1 MGDWQ
6 REGCSIS
13 RADLF
18 RGSARRAGVREEA
31 DGDRT
36 QGLRLYI
43 GPCGLGLGHI
53 TRCDAI
59 AREFSNENVDVLF
72 SSYLDALDYLKRS
85 GFTYFSAIPLSFRT
99 REDGTID
106 PKMTMSQNGITVGL
120 WGFIR
125 QLIGEVRQISAFEPD
140 VVISDTRISTLVAAF
155 ILRKPRI
162 LILNQYSVQM
172 PKDDRKH
179 RLADRPM
186 LFAAKII
193 WRYISAML
201 ELAWGV
207 SDLIIVPDLKA
218 PNTISRYNLAIPPG
232 IRRKVR
238 LVGPLTPSRLNIP
251 DGIRHSGTAR
261 PLVFACVSGPATD
274 RKYLVNKLTDIL
286 AEFPGDYELVLSC
299 GDPNGSFGEKRIGNL
314 MVHEWMTEQSYWKT
328 FERADVIV
336 SRAGHE
342 TIMKAI
348 SEGKPLVLIPP
359 PNHTEQANNA
369 KRAEELGV
377 AIVLD
382 QSRLD
387 VQELAGAISTCLKNN
402 RENAQRLSGTL
413 GSESGIRAV
422 VEAVSKLVAAKQG
435 CS

>member
-1 MGDWQ
+1 
-6 REGCSIS
+6 
-13 RADLF
+13 
-18 RGSARRAGVREEA
+18 
-31 DGDRT
+31 
-36 QGLRLYI
+36 LYI

-59 AREFSNENVDVLF
+59 AREFSNEGVDVLF

-106 PKMTMSQNGITVGL
+106 PKMTMSQNGVTVGL

-218 PNTISRYNLAIPPG
+218 PYTISRYNLAIPPG

-238 LVGPLTPSRLNIP
+238 LVGPLTPPRLNIP
-251 DGIRHSGTAR
+251 NGIRHAGTAR

-286 AEFPGDYELVLSC
+286 KEFPEDYELVLSC

-328 FERADVIV
+328 FARAEVIV

-348 SEGKPLVLIPP
+348 AEGKPLVLIPP

-377 AIVLD
+377 AVVLD

-387 VQELAGAISTCLKNN
+387 TQELARAISTCLKNN
-402 RENAQRLSGTL
+402 RENARRLSGTL

-422 VEAVSKLVAAKQG
+422 VEAVSQLVAAK
-435 CS
+435 

>member
-1 MGDWQ
+1 M
-6 REGCSIS
+6 I
-13 RADLF
+13 
-18 RGSARRAGVREEA
+18 
-31 DGDRT
+31 
-36 QGLRLYI
+36 GLRLYI

-59 AREFSNENVDVLF
+59 AREFSNEGVDVLF

-106 PKMTMSQNGITVGL
+106 PKMTMSQNGVTVGL

-125 QLIGEVRQISAFEPD
+125 QLIGEVKQISAFEPD

-172 PKDDRKH
+172 PKDDKKH
-179 RLADRPM
+179 RLNDRPM

-201 ELAWGV
+201 ELAWGL

-218 PNTISRYNLAIPPG
+218 PYTISRYNLAIPPG

-238 LVGPLTPSRLNIP
+238 LVGPLTRSRLNLG
-251 DGIRHSGTAR
+251 DGVRQTVRGR

-274 RKYLVNKLTDIL
+274 RRYLVSKLTDIL
-286 AEFPGDYELVLSC
+286 KEFPGDYELILSC
-299 GDPNGSFGEKRIGNL
+299 GDPNGSVGGKRIENL
-314 MVHEWMTEQSYWKT
+314 VVHEWMTEQSYWRT

-342 TIMKAI
+342 TIMKAV

-377 AIVLD
+377 AVVLD

-387 VQELAGAISTCLKNN
+387 AAMLAEAISRTLRDN
-402 RENAQRLSGTL
+402 RESALRLSETL
-413 GSESGIRAV
+413 GSESGVRAV
-422 VEAVSKLVAAKQG
+422 VEAVSQLVATT
-435 CS
+435 

>member
-1 MGDWQ
+1 
-6 REGCSIS
+6 
-13 RADLF
+13 
-18 RGSARRAGVREEA
+18 
-31 DGDRT
+31 
-36 QGLRLYI
+36 LYV

-59 AREFSNENVDVLF
+59 AREFSNEGVDVLF

-106 PKMTMSQNGITVGL
+106 PKMTMSQNGVTVGL

-218 PNTISRYNLAIPPG
+218 PYTISRYNLAIPPG
-232 IRRKVR
+232 IRSKVR
-238 LVGPLTPSRLNIP
+238 LVGPLTPARLKIP
-251 DGIRHSGTAR
+251 NGIRHSHMAW

-286 AEFPGDYELVLSC
+286 TEFPGDYELVLSC
-299 GDPNGSFGEKRIGNL
+299 GDPNGSFGEKKIGNL
-314 MVHEWMTEQSYWKT
+314 TVHEWMTEQSYWKT

-377 AIVLD
+377 AVVLD

-387 VQELAGAISTCLKNN
+387 TQGLAKAISTSLRNN
-402 RENAQRLSGTL
+402 RENAQRLSESL

-422 VEAVSKLVAAKQG
+422 VEAVSQLVAAK
-435 CS
+435 

>member
-1 MGDWQ
+1 M
-6 REGCSIS
+6 
-13 RADLF
+13 
-18 RGSARRAGVREEA
+18 
-31 DGDRT
+31 
-36 QGLRLYI
+36 RLYI

-59 AREFSNENVDVLF
+59 AREFSNEGVDVLF

-106 PKMTMSQNGITVGL
+106 PKMTMSQNGVTVGL

-125 QLIGEVRQISAFEPD
+125 QLIGEVRQISAFAPD

-172 PKDDRKH
+172 PKDDKKH
-179 RLADRPM
+179 RLNDRPM

-201 ELAWGV
+201 ELAWGL

-218 PNTISRYNLAIPPG
+218 PYTISRYNLAIPPG

-238 LVGPLTPSRLNIP
+238 LVGPLTRSRLNLL
-251 DGIRHSGTAR
+251 DGVRQTGRGR

-286 AEFPGDYELVLSC
+286 KEFPGDYELILSC
-299 GDPNGSFGEKRIGNL
+299 GDPNGSFGEKKAGNITI
-314 MVHEWMTEQSYWKT
+314 HEWMTEQSYWKT

-377 AIVLD
+377 AVVLD

-387 VQELAGAISTCLKNN
+387 AAELAGAISRTLTDNK
-402 RENAQRLSGTL
+402 ENARRLSETL
-413 GSESGIRAV
+413 GPESGIRAV
-422 VEAVSKLVAAKQG
+422 VEAVSQLVAPIR
-435 CS
+435 

>member
-1 MGDWQ
+1 
-6 REGCSIS
+6 
-13 RADLF
+13 
-18 RGSARRAGVREEA
+18 
-31 DGDRT
+31 
-36 QGLRLYI
+36 LYI

-59 AREFSNENVDVLF
+59 AREFSKEGVDVLF

-106 PKMTMSQNGITVGL
+106 PKMTMSQNGVTVGL

-125 QLIGEVRQISAFEPD
+125 QLIGEVRQISAFQPD

-172 PKDDRKH
+172 PKDNRKH
-179 RLADRPM
+179 RVADRPV
-186 LFAAKII
+186 LFAGKII
-193 WRYISAML
+193 WKYISAML

-218 PNTISRYNLAIPPG
+218 PYTISRYNLAIPPG
-232 IRRKVR
+232 IVRKVR
-238 LVGPLTPSRLNIP
+238 LVGPLTPPKLKTPKSAGN
-251 DGIRHSGTAR
+251 DGGSM

-274 RKYLVNKLTDIL
+274 RKYLVNKLTEIL
-286 AEFPGDYELVLSC
+286 KGFPGDYELILSC
-299 GDPNGSFGEKRIGNL
+299 GDPNGSFGGKKTGNL
-314 MVHEWMTEQSYWKT
+314 TVHEWMTEQAYWRT

-342 TIMKAI
+342 TIMKAV

-369 KRAEELGV
+369 KRAKELGV
-377 AIVLD
+377 AVVLD

-387 VQELAGAISTCLKNN
+387 ATELAGAISRTLRDN
-402 RENAQRLSGTL
+402 RENALRLSETL
-413 GSESGIRAV
+413 DSESGIRAV
-422 VEAVSKLVAAKQG
+422 VGAVSQLISPVR
-435 CS
+435 

>member
-1 MGDWQ
+1 
-6 REGCSIS
+6 
-13 RADLF
+13 
-18 RGSARRAGVREEA
+18 
-31 DGDRT
+31 
-36 QGLRLYI
+36 LYI

-59 AREFSNENVDVLF
+59 AREFSKEGVDVLF

-106 PKMTMSQNGITVGL
+106 PKMTMSQNGVTVGL

-125 QLIGEVRQISAFEPD
+125 QLIGEVRQISAFQPD

-172 PKDDRKH
+172 PKDNRKH
-179 RLADRPM
+179 RVADRPV
-186 LFAAKII
+186 LFAGKII
-193 WRYISAML
+193 WKYISAML

-218 PNTISRYNLAIPPG
+218 PYTISRYNLAIPPG
-232 IRRKVR
+232 IVRKVR
-238 LVGPLTPSRLNIP
+238 LVGPLTPPKLKTPKSAGN
-251 DGIRHSGTAR
+251 DGGSM

-274 RKYLVNKLTDIL
+274 RKYLVNKLTEIL
-286 AEFPGDYELVLSC
+286 KGFLGDYELILSC
-299 GDPNGSFGEKRIGNL
+299 GDPNGSFGGKKIGNL
-314 MVHEWMTEQSYWKT
+314 TVHEWMTEQSYWRT

-342 TIMKAI
+342 TIMKAV

-377 AIVLD
+377 AVVLD

-387 VQELAGAISTCLKNN
+387 AAELAGAISRTLRDN
-402 RENAQRLSGTL
+402 RENAVRLSETL
-413 GSESGIRAV
+413 DSESGIRAV
-422 VEAVSKLVAAKQG
+422 VGAVSQLISPVR
-435 CS
+435 

>member
-1 MGDWQ
+1 M
-6 REGCSIS
+6 I
-13 RADLF
+13 
-18 RGSARRAGVREEA
+18 
-31 DGDRT
+31 
-36 QGLRLYI
+36 GLRLYI

-59 AREFSNENVDVLF
+59 AREFSNEGVDVLF

-106 PKMTMSQNGITVGL
+106 PKMTMSQNGVTVGL

-125 QLIGEVRQISAFEPD
+125 QLIGEVKQISAFEPD

-172 PKDDRKH
+172 PKDDKKH
-179 RLADRPM
+179 RLNDRPM

-201 ELAWGV
+201 ELAWGL

-218 PNTISRYNLAIPPG
+218 PYTISRYNLAIPPG

-238 LVGPLTPSRLNIP
+238 LVGPLTRSRLNLG
-251 DGIRHSGTAR
+251 DGVRHTVRGR

-274 RKYLVNKLTDIL
+274 RRYLVSKLTDIL
-286 AEFPGDYELVLSC
+286 KEFPEDYELILSC
-299 GDPNGSFGEKRIGNL
+299 GDPNGSVGGKRIENL
-314 MVHEWMTEQSYWKT
+314 VVHEWMTEQSYWRT

-342 TIMKAI
+342 TIMKAV

-359 PNHTEQANNA
+359 PNHTEQANNS

-377 AIVLD
+377 AVVLD

-387 VQELAGAISTCLKNN
+387 AAMLAEAISRTLRDN
-402 RENAQRLSGTL
+402 RESALRLSETL
-413 GSESGIRAV
+413 GSESGVRAV
-422 VEAVSKLVAAKQG
+422 VEAVSQLVATT
-435 CS
+435 

>member
-1 MGDWQ
+1 
-6 REGCSIS
+6 
-13 RADLF
+13 
-18 RGSARRAGVREEA
+18 
-31 DGDRT
+31 
-36 QGLRLYI
+36 LRLYI

-106 PKMTMSQNGITVGL
+106 PKMTMSQNGVTVGL
-120 WGFIR
+120 WDFIR

-140 VVISDTRISTLVAAF
+140 VVISDTRISTLIAAF

-179 RLADRPM
+179 RMADRPM

-218 PNTISRYNLAIPPG
+218 PYTISRYNLAIPPG

-238 LVGPLTPSRLNIP
+238 LVGPLTPSKLNFP
-251 DGIRHSGTAR
+251 NGARNTGSDR

-286 AEFPGDYELVLSC
+286 KEFPRDYELILSC
-299 GDPNGSFGEKRIGNL
+299 GDPNGSFGEKKIGNL
-314 MVHEWMTEQSYWKT
+314 TVHEWMTEQLYWRT

-369 KRAEELGV
+369 RRAEELGV
-377 AIVLD
+377 AVVLD

-387 VQELAGAISTCLKNN
+387 ARELAGAISSSLKDNT
-402 RENAQRLSGTL
+402 ENAQRLSGML
-413 GSESGIRAV
+413 GSESGIGAV
-422 VEAVSKLVAAKQG
+422 VDAVSQLVAAR
-435 CS
+435 

>member
-1 MGDWQ
+1 M
-6 REGCSIS
+6 
-13 RADLF
+13 
-18 RGSARRAGVREEA
+18 
-31 DGDRT
+31 
-36 QGLRLYI
+36 RLYI

-59 AREFSNENVDVLF
+59 AREFSNEGVDVLF

-106 PKMTMSQNGITVGL
+106 PKMTMSQNGVTVGL

-125 QLIGEVRQISAFEPD
+125 QLIGEVRQISAFAPD

-172 PKDDRKH
+172 PKDDKKH
-179 RLADRPM
+179 RLNDRPM

-201 ELAWGV
+201 ELAWGL

-218 PNTISRYNLAIPPG
+218 PYTISRYNLAIPPG

-238 LVGPLTPSRLNIP
+238 LVGPLTRSRLNLL
-251 DGIRHSGTAR
+251 DGVRQTGRGR

-286 AEFPGDYELVLSC
+286 KEFPGDYELILSC
-299 GDPNGSFGEKRIGNL
+299 GDPNGSFGEKKAGNITI
-314 MVHEWMTEQSYWKT
+314 HEWMTEQSYWKT

-377 AIVLD
+377 AVVLD

-387 VQELAGAISTCLKNN
+387 AAELAGAISRTLTDN
-402 RENAQRLSGTL
+402 RENARRLSETL
-413 GSESGIRAV
+413 GPESGIRAV
-422 VEAVSKLVAAKQG
+422 VEAVSQLVAPIR
-435 CS
+435 

>member
-1 MGDWQ
+1 
-6 REGCSIS
+6 
-13 RADLF
+13 LK
-18 RGSARRAGVREEA
+18 
-31 DGDRT
+31 
-36 QGLRLYI
+36 LYI

-59 AREFSNENVDVLF
+59 AREFSNEGVDVLF

-85 GFTYFSAIPLSFRT
+85 GFTYYSAIPLSFRT

-106 PKMTMSQNGITVGL
+106 PKMTMSQNGVTVGL

-125 QLIGEVRQISAFEPD
+125 QLIGEVRQISAFRPD

-207 SDLIIVPDLKA
+207 SDLIIVPDLNA
-218 PNTISRYNLAIPPG
+218 PYTISRYNLAIPPG
-232 IRRKVR
+232 IMRKVR
-238 LVGPLTPSRLNIP
+238 LVGPLTPPRLSAKN
-251 DGIRHSGTAR
+251 GTRHGRTDR

-274 RKYLVNKLTDIL
+274 RKYLVNKLTEIL
-286 AEFPGDYELVLSC
+286 KEFPGDYELVLSC
-299 GDPNGSFGEKRIGNL
+299 GDPNGSFGEKRIGKL
-314 MVHEWMTEQSYWKT
+314 TVHEWMTEQSYWRT

-348 SEGKPLVLIPP
+348 SEGKPSVLIPP

-377 AIVLD
+377 AVVLD
-382 QSRLD
+382 QSKLD
-387 VQELAGAISTCLKNN
+387 VTTLAEAISTCLRNN
-402 RENAQRLSGTL
+402 RENARRLSGTL
-413 GSESGIRAV
+413 ASGSGIRAV
-422 VEAVSKLVAAKQG
+422 VEAVSELVAAK
-435 CS
+435 

>member
-1 MGDWQ
+1 
-6 REGCSIS
+6 
-13 RADLF
+13 
-18 RGSARRAGVREEA
+18 
-31 DGDRT
+31 
-36 QGLRLYI
+36 LYI

-59 AREFSNENVDVLF
+59 AREFSNENVEVLF

-106 PKMTMSQNGITVGL
+106 PKMTMSQNGVTVGL
-120 WGFIR
+120 WDFIR

-140 VVISDTRISTLVAAF
+140 VVISDTRISTLIAAF

-179 RLADRPM
+179 RMADRPM

-201 ELAWGV
+201 ELAWGLG
-207 SDLIIVPDLKA
+207 DMIIVPDLKA
-218 PNTISRYNLAIPPG
+218 PYTISRYNLAIPPG

-238 LVGPLTPSRLNIP
+238 LVGPLTPSRHRTPN
-251 DGIRHSGTAR
+251 GARHAGEAR

-286 AEFPGDYELVLSC
+286 KGFPGNYELILSC
-299 GDPNGSFGEKRIGNL
+299 GDPNGSFGEKRIGKL
-314 MVHEWMTEQSYWKT
+314 TVHEWMTEQLYLRT

-377 AIVLD
+377 AVILD

-387 VQELAGAISTCLKNN
+387 GEELAGAISKSLKDNT
-402 RENAQRLSGTL
+402 EYAQRLSGTL
-413 GSESGIRAV
+413 GSESGIGAV
-422 VEAVSKLVAAKQG
+422 VDAVSQLVATR
-435 CS
+435 

>member
-1 MGDWQ
+1 ML
-6 REGCSIS
+6 E
-13 RADLF
+13 
-18 RGSARRAGVREEA
+18 
-31 DGDRT
+31 
-36 QGLRLYI
+36 LRLYI

-59 AREFSNENVDVLF
+59 AREFSNEGVDVLF

-106 PKMTMSQNGITVGL
+106 PKMTMSQNGVTVGL

-125 QLIGEVRQISAFEPD
+125 QLIGEVKQISAFEPD

-172 PKDDRKH
+172 PKDDKKH
-179 RLADRPM
+179 RLNDRPM

-201 ELAWGV
+201 ELAWGL

-218 PNTISRYNLAIPPG
+218 PYTISRYNLAIPPG

-238 LVGPLTPSRLNIP
+238 LVGPLTRSRFNLG
-251 DGIRHSGTAR
+251 DGVRHTVRGR

-274 RKYLVNKLTDIL
+274 RRYLVSKLTDIL
-286 AEFPGDYELVLSC
+286 KEFPEDYELILSC
-299 GDPNGSFGEKRIGNL
+299 GDPNGSVGGKRIENL
-314 MVHEWMTEQSYWKT
+314 VVHEWMTEQSYWRT

-342 TIMKAI
+342 TIMKAV

-359 PNHTEQANNA
+359 PNHTEQANNS

-377 AIVLD
+377 AVVLD

-387 VQELAGAISTCLKNN
+387 AAMLAEAISRTLRDN
-402 RENAQRLSGTL
+402 RESALRLSETL
-413 GSESGIRAV
+413 GSESGVRAV
-422 VEAVSKLVAAKQG
+422 VEAVSQLVATT
-435 CS
+435 

>member
-1 MGDWQ
+1 
-6 REGCSIS
+6 
-13 RADLF
+13 
-18 RGSARRAGVREEA
+18 
-31 DGDRT
+31 
-36 QGLRLYI
+36 
-43 GPCGLGLGHI
+43 
-53 TRCDAI
+53 
-59 AREFSNENVDVLF
+59 
-72 SSYLDALDYLKRS
+72 
-85 GFTYFSAIPLSFRT
+85 
-99 REDGTID
+99 
-106 PKMTMSQNGITVGL
+106 
-120 WGFIR
+120 
-125 QLIGEVRQISAFEPD
+125 
-140 VVISDTRISTLVAAF
+140 
-155 ILRKPRI
+155 
-162 LILNQYSVQM
+162 
-172 PKDDRKH
+172 
-179 RLADRPM
+179 
-186 LFAAKII
+186 
-193 WRYISAML
+193 ML

-218 PNTISRYNLAIPPG
+218 PYTISRYNLAIPPG

-251 DGIRHSGTAR
+251 NRIRHSGTVG

-274 RKYLVNKLTDIL
+274 RKYLVNKLIDIL
-286 AEFPGDYELVLSC
+286 KDFPGDYELVLSC

-377 AIVLD
+377 AVVLD

-387 VQELAGAISTCLKNN
+387 SQELAAAISTCLKNN
-402 RENAQRLSGTL
+402 RENARRLSGTL

-422 VEAVSKLVAAKQG
+422 VEAVSQLVAAK
-435 CS
+435 

>member
-1 MGDWQ
+1 
-6 REGCSIS
+6 
-13 RADLF
+13 
-18 RGSARRAGVREEA
+18 
-31 DGDRT
+31 
-36 QGLRLYI
+36 LRLYI

-59 AREFSNENVDVLF
+59 AREFSNEGADVLF
-72 SSYLDALDYLKRS
+72 SSYLDALEYLKRA

-106 PKMTMSQNGITVGL
+106 PKMTMTQNGVTVGL

-125 QLIGEVRQISAFEPD
+125 QLIGEVRQISMFKPH
-140 VVISDTRISTLVAAF
+140 VVISDTRISTLIAAF

-172 PKDDRKH
+172 PKDNRKH
-179 RLADRPM
+179 RFADRPA
-186 LFAAKII
+186 LFAGKII
-193 WRYISAML
+193 WKYISAML

-218 PNTISRYNLAIPPG
+218 PYTISRYNLAIPPG

-238 LVGPLTPSRLNIP
+238 LVGPLTPPKLKPPSI
-251 DGIRHSGTAR
+251 AR
-261 PLVFACVSGPATD
+261 SVGGSMPLVFACVSGPATD
-274 RKYLVNKLTDIL
+274 RKYLVNKLTEIL
-286 AEFPGDYELVLSC
+286 KRFPGDYELILSC
-299 GDPNGSFGEKRIGNL
+299 GDPNGSFGGKRIEKL
-314 MVHEWMTEQSYWKT
+314 VVHEWMTEQSYWRT

-342 TIMKAI
+342 TIMKAV

-377 AIVLD
+377 AVVLD

-387 VQELAGAISTCLKNN
+387 ATELAGAISRTLRDN
-402 RENAQRLSGTL
+402 RENAVRLSETL

-422 VEAVSKLVAAKQG
+422 VGAVSQLV
-435 CS
+435 SPVS

>member
-1 MGDWQ
+1 MK
-6 REGCSIS
+6 
-13 RADLF
+13 
-18 RGSARRAGVREEA
+18 
-31 DGDRT
+31 
-36 QGLRLYI
+36 LYI

-59 AREFSNENVDVLF
+59 AREFSNKGEEVLF

-106 PKMTMSQNGITVGL
+106 PKMTMSQNGVTVGL

-125 QLIGEVRQISAFEPD
+125 QLVGEVRQISSFEPD

-172 PKDDRKH
+172 PKDERKH
-179 RLADRPM
+179 RFADRPM
-186 LFAAKII
+186 LFVAKII

-218 PNTISRYNLAIPPG
+218 PYTISRYNLAIPPG

-238 LVGPLTPSRLNIP
+238 LVGPLTPSRLGIP
-251 DGIRHSGTAR
+251 NGIRQSRVAR
-261 PLVFACVSGPATD
+261 PLIFACISGPATD
-274 RKYLVNKLTDIL
+274 RKYLVNKLIDIL
-286 AEFPGDYELVLSC
+286 GDFPGDYELVLSC
-299 GDPNGSFGEKRIGNL
+299 GDPNGSFDEKRIGNL
-314 MVHEWMTEQSYWKT
+314 TVHEWMTEQSYWKT

-348 SEGKPLVLIPP
+348 SEGKPSVLIPP

-377 AIVLD
+377 AVVLD

-387 VQELAGAISTCLKNN
+387 SHELAGAISTCLENN
-402 RENAQRLSGTL
+402 RENARRLSGTL
-413 GSESGIRAV
+413 GPESGIGAV
-422 VEAVSKLVAAKQG
+422 VEAVSQLVAAN
-435 CS
+435 

>member
-1 MGDWQ
+1 M
-6 REGCSIS
+6 I
-13 RADLF
+13 
-18 RGSARRAGVREEA
+18 
-31 DGDRT
+31 
-36 QGLRLYI
+36 GLRLYI

-59 AREFSNENVDVLF
+59 AREFSNEGVDVLF
-72 SSYLDALDYLKRS
+72 SSYLDALAYLKRS

-106 PKMTMSQNGITVGL
+106 PKMTMSQNGVTVGL

-125 QLIGEVRQISAFEPD
+125 QLIGEVKQISAFEPD

-172 PKDDRKH
+172 PKDDKKH
-179 RLADRPM
+179 RLNDRPM

-201 ELAWGV
+201 ELAWGL

-218 PNTISRYNLAIPPG
+218 PYTISGYNLAIPPG

-238 LVGPLTPSRLNIP
+238 LVGPLTRSRLNLG
-251 DGIRHSGTAR
+251 DGVRHTVRGR

-274 RKYLVNKLTDIL
+274 RRYLVSKLTDIL
-286 AEFPGDYELVLSC
+286 KEFPEDYELILSC
-299 GDPNGSFGEKRIGNL
+299 GDPNGSVGGKRIENL
-314 MVHEWMTEQSYWKT
+314 VVHEWMTEQSYWRT

-342 TIMKAI
+342 TIMKAV

-377 AIVLD
+377 AVVLD

-387 VQELAGAISTCLKNN
+387 AAMLAEAISRTLRDN
-402 RENAQRLSGTL
+402 RESALRLSETL
-413 GSESGIRAV
+413 GSESGVRAV
-422 VEAVSKLVAAKQG
+422 VEAVSQLVATT
-435 CS
+435 

>member
-1 MGDWQ
+1 ML
-6 REGCSIS
+6 E
-13 RADLF
+13 
-18 RGSARRAGVREEA
+18 
-31 DGDRT
+31 
-36 QGLRLYI
+36 LRLYI

-59 AREFSNENVDVLF
+59 AREFSSEGADVLF

-106 PKMTMSQNGITVGL
+106 PKMTMSQNGVTVGL

-125 QLIGEVRQISAFEPD
+125 QLIGEVKQISAFEPD

-172 PKDDRKH
+172 PKDDKNH
-179 RLADRPM
+179 RWNDRPM

-201 ELAWGV
+201 ELAWGL

-218 PNTISRYNLAIPPG
+218 PYTISRYNLAIPPG

-238 LVGPLTPSRLNIP
+238 LVGPLTRSRLNLG
-251 DGIRHSGTAR
+251 DGVRHTGRGR

-274 RKYLVNKLTDIL
+274 RRYLVSKLTDIL
-286 AEFPGDYELVLSC
+286 KEFPGDYELILSC
-299 GDPNGSFGEKRIGNL
+299 GDPNGSVGGKRIENL
-314 MVHEWMTEQSYWKT
+314 VVHEWMTEQSYWRT

-342 TIMKAI
+342 TIMKAV

-377 AIVLD
+377 AVVLD

-387 VQELAGAISTCLKNN
+387 AAMLAEAISRTLRDNK
-402 RENAQRLSGTL
+402 ETALRLSETL
-413 GSESGIRAV
+413 GSESGVRAV
-422 VEAVSKLVAAKQG
+422 VEAVSQLVATT
-435 CS
+435 

>member
-1 MGDWQ
+1 M
-6 REGCSIS
+6 
-13 RADLF
+13 
-18 RGSARRAGVREEA
+18 
-31 DGDRT
+31 
-36 QGLRLYI
+36 RLYI
-43 GPCGLGLGHI
+43 GSCGLGLGHI

-59 AREFSNENVDVLF
+59 AREFSNEGEEVLF

-106 PKMTMSQNGITVGL
+106 PKMTMSQNGVTVGL

-140 VVISDTRISTLVAAF
+140 IVISDTRISTLVAAF

-218 PNTISRYNLAIPPG
+218 PYTISRYNLAIPPG

-251 DGIRHSGTAR
+251 NRIRHSGTVG

-274 RKYLVNKLTDIL
+274 RKYLVNKLIDIL
-286 AEFPGDYELVLSC
+286 KDFPGDYELVLSC

-377 AIVLD
+377 AVVLD

-387 VQELAGAISTCLKNN
+387 SQELAAAISTCLKNN
-402 RENAQRLSGTL
+402 RENARRLSGTL

-422 VEAVSKLVAAKQG
+422 VEAVSQLVAAK
-435 CS
+435 

>member
-1 MGDWQ
+1 
-6 REGCSIS
+6 
-13 RADLF
+13 
-18 RGSARRAGVREEA
+18 
-31 DGDRT
+31 
-36 QGLRLYI
+36 LYI

-59 AREFSNENVDVLF
+59 AREFSNEGVDVLF

-106 PKMTMSQNGITVGL
+106 PKMTMSQNGVTVGL

-140 VVISDTRISTLVAAF
+140 VVISDTRISTLIAAL

-179 RLADRPM
+179 RLLDRPM
-186 LFAAKII
+186 LFAAKIV

-218 PNTISRYNLAIPPG
+218 PYTISRYNLAIPPG

-238 LVGPLTPSRLNIP
+238 LVGPLTPPRINTP
-251 DGIRHSGTAR
+251 NGIQRVGIDR

-274 RKYLVNKLTDIL
+274 RKYLVNKLIDIL
-286 AEFPGDYELVLSC
+286 KDFPSDYELVLSC
-299 GDPNGSFGEKRIGNL
+299 GDPNGSFGEKRIGKL
-314 MVHEWMTEQSYWKT
+314 TVHEWMTEQSYWRT

-348 SEGKPLVLIPP
+348 SEGKPSVLIPP

-377 AIVLD
+377 AVVLD
-382 QSRLD
+382 QSKL
-387 VQELAGAISTCLKNN
+387 EATTLAEAISTSLKNN
-402 RENAQRLSGTL
+402 RENARRLSGTL
-413 GSESGIRAV
+413 ASGSGIQAV
-422 VEAVSKLVAAKQG
+422 VEAVSELAAAQ
-435 CS
+435 

>member
-1 MGDWQ
+1 M
-6 REGCSIS
+6 
-13 RADLF
+13 
-18 RGSARRAGVREEA
+18 
-31 DGDRT
+31 
-36 QGLRLYI
+36 RLYI

-59 AREFSNENVDVLF
+59 AREFSAEGEEVLF
-72 SSYLDALDYLKRS
+72 SSYLDALGYLKRS

-106 PKMTMSQNGITVGL
+106 PKMTMSQNGVTVGL

-186 LFAAKII
+186 LFTAKII

-218 PNTISRYNLAIPPG
+218 PYTISRYNLAIPPG
-232 IRRKVR
+232 IRKKVR

-251 DGIRHSGTAR
+251 NGIRHSSTVR

-286 AEFPGDYELVLSC
+286 KDFPGDHELVLSC

-314 MVHEWMTEQSYWKT
+314 TVHEWMTEQSYWKT

-369 KRAEELGV
+369 KRAEEIGV
-377 AIVLD
+377 AVVLD

-387 VQELAGAISTCLKNN
+387 TQELARAISTSLKNN
-402 RENAQRLSGTL
+402 RESARRLSGTL
-413 GSESGIRAV
+413 GSESGIGAV
-422 VEAVSKLVAAKQG
+422 VEAVSQLVAVN
-435 CS
+435 

>member
-1 MGDWQ
+1 M
-6 REGCSIS
+6 
-13 RADLF
+13 
-18 RGSARRAGVREEA
+18 
-31 DGDRT
+31 
-36 QGLRLYI
+36 YI

-59 AREFSNENVDVLF
+59 AREFSKEGVDVLF

-106 PKMTMSQNGITVGL
+106 PKMTMSQNGVTVGL

-125 QLIGEVRQISAFEPD
+125 QLIGEVRQISAFQPD

-172 PKDDRKH
+172 PKDNRKH
-179 RLADRPM
+179 RVADRPV
-186 LFAAKII
+186 LFAGKII
-193 WRYISAML
+193 WKYISAML

-218 PNTISRYNLAIPPG
+218 PYTISRYNLAIPPG
-232 IRRKVR
+232 IVRKVR
-238 LVGPLTPSRLNIP
+238 LVGPLTPPKLKTPKSAGN
-251 DGIRHSGTAR
+251 DGGSM

-274 RKYLVNKLTDIL
+274 RKYLVNKLTEIL
-286 AEFPGDYELVLSC
+286 KGFPGDYELILSC
-299 GDPNGSFGEKRIGNL
+299 GDPNGSFGGKKTGNL
-314 MVHEWMTEQSYWKT
+314 TVHEWMTEQAYWRT

-342 TIMKAI
+342 TIMKAV

-369 KRAEELGV
+369 KRAKELGV
-377 AIVLD
+377 AVVLD

-387 VQELAGAISTCLKNN
+387 ATELAGAISRTLRDN
-402 RENAQRLSGTL
+402 RENALRLSETL
-413 GSESGIRAV
+413 DSESGIRAV
-422 VEAVSKLVAAKQG
+422 VGAVSQLISPVR
-435 CS
+435 

>member
-1 MGDWQ
+1 ML
-6 REGCSIS
+6 E
-13 RADLF
+13 
-18 RGSARRAGVREEA
+18 
-31 DGDRT
+31 
-36 QGLRLYI
+36 LRLYI

-59 AREFSNENVDVLF
+59 AREFSSEGADVLF

-106 PKMTMSQNGITVGL
+106 PKMTMSQNGVTVGL

-125 QLIGEVRQISAFEPD
+125 QLIGEVKQISAFEPD

-172 PKDDRKH
+172 PKDDKKH
-179 RLADRPM
+179 RLNDRPM

-201 ELAWGV
+201 ELAWGL

-218 PNTISRYNLAIPPG
+218 PYTISRYNLAIPPG

-238 LVGPLTPSRLNIP
+238 LVGPLTRSRLNLG
-251 DGIRHSGTAR
+251 DGVRHTGRGR

-274 RKYLVNKLTDIL
+274 RRYLVSKLTDIL
-286 AEFPGDYELVLSC
+286 KEFPGDYELILSC
-299 GDPNGSFGEKRIGNL
+299 GDPNGSVGGKRIENL
-314 MVHEWMTEQSYWKT
+314 VVHEWMTEQSYWRT

-342 TIMKAI
+342 TIMKAV

-377 AIVLD
+377 AVVLD

-387 VQELAGAISTCLKNN
+387 AAMLAEAISRTLRDNK
-402 RENAQRLSGTL
+402 ETALRLSETL
-413 GSESGIRAV
+413 GSESGVRAV
-422 VEAVSKLVAAKQG
+422 VEAVSQLVATT
-435 CS
+435 

>member
-1 MGDWQ
+1 
-6 REGCSIS
+6 
-13 RADLF
+13 
-18 RGSARRAGVREEA
+18 
-31 DGDRT
+31 
-36 QGLRLYI
+36 
-43 GPCGLGLGHI
+43 
-53 TRCDAI
+53 
-59 AREFSNENVDVLF
+59 
-72 SSYLDALDYLKRS
+72 
-85 GFTYFSAIPLSFRT
+85 
-99 REDGTID
+99 
-106 PKMTMSQNGITVGL
+106 MSQNGVTVGL

-125 QLIGEVRQISAFEPD
+125 QLIGEVRQISAFRPH
-140 VVISDTRISTLVAAF
+140 VVISDTRISTLIAAF

-172 PKDDRKH
+172 PKDNRTH
-179 RLADRPM
+179 RFADRPM
-186 LFAAKII
+186 LFAGKII

-201 ELAWGV
+201 ELAWGI

-218 PNTISRYNLAIPPG
+218 PYTISRYNLAIPRG

-238 LVGPLTPSRLNIP
+238 LVGPLTPHKLKPPNSVRNV
-251 DGIRHSGTAR
+251 GSAK

-274 RKYLVNKLTDIL
+274 RKYLVNKLTEVL
-286 AEFPGDYELVLSC
+286 KGFLGDYELILSC
-299 GDPNGSFGEKRIGNL
+299 GDPNGSFGEKRIGNVT
-314 MVHEWMTEQSYWKT
+314 VHEWMTEHSYWRT

-342 TIMKAI
+342 TIMKAV

-377 AIVLD
+377 AVVLD

-387 VQELAGAISTCLKNN
+387 ATELAGAISRTLKDN
-402 RENAQRLSGTL
+402 REKALRLSETM

-422 VEAVSKLVAAKQG
+422 VDAVSQLVAAK
-435 CS
+435 

>member
-1 MGDWQ
+1 M
-6 REGCSIS
+6 
-13 RADLF
+13 
-18 RGSARRAGVREEA
+18 
-31 DGDRT
+31 
-36 QGLRLYI
+36 RLYI

-59 AREFSNENVDVLF
+59 AREFSNEGVEVLF

-99 REDGTID
+99 REDGTVD
-106 PKMTMSQNGITVGL
+106 PKMTMSQNGVTVGL

-125 QLIGEVRQISAFEPD
+125 QLIGEVRQISAFQPD
-140 VVISDTRISTLVAAF
+140 VVISDTRISTLIAAF

-172 PKDDRKH
+172 PKDDRRH
-179 RLADRPM
+179 RLHDRPM
-186 LFAAKII
+186 LFAAKIM
-193 WRYISAML
+193 WRYISAIL

-207 SDLIIVPDLKA
+207 SDLIVVPDLKA
-218 PNTISRYNLAIPPG
+218 PYTISRYNLAIPAG
-232 IRRKVR
+232 IKRKVR
-238 LVGPLTPSRLNIP
+238 LVGPLTPSRLSIP
-251 DGIRHSGTAR
+251 DGIRYPDTAK
-261 PLVFACVSGPATD
+261 PLIFACISGPATD

-286 AEFPGDYELVLSC
+286 KDFSGDYELVLSC
-299 GDPNGSFGEKRIGNL
+299 GDPNGSFVEKKIGNL
-314 MVHEWMTEQSYWKT
+314 IVHEWMTEQSYWKT

-348 SEGKPLVLIPP
+348 SEAKPLVLIPP

-377 AIVLD
+377 AVVLD

-387 VQELAGAISTCLKNN
+387 SAELAGAISECLRNN
-402 RENAQRLSGTL
+402 RENARRLSGTL
-413 GSESGIRAV
+413 GSGSGIRAV
-422 VEAVSKLVAAKQG
+422 VKAVSQLVAAK
-435 CS
+435 

>member
-1 MGDWQ
+1 M
-6 REGCSIS
+6 
-13 RADLF
+13 
-18 RGSARRAGVREEA
+18 
-31 DGDRT
+31 
-36 QGLRLYI
+36 RLYI

-59 AREFSNENVDVLF
+59 AREFSNEREEVLF

-85 GFTYFSAIPLSFRT
+85 GLTYFSAIPLSFRT

-106 PKMTMSQNGITVGL
+106 PKMTMSQNGVTVGL

-125 QLIGEVRQISAFEPD
+125 QLIGEVRQISAFEPQ
-140 VVISDTRISTLVAAF
+140 VVISDTRISTLVAAY

-172 PKDDRKH
+172 PKDDREH
-179 RLADRPM
+179 RFADRPM

-193 WRYISAML
+193 WRYVSAML

-218 PNTISRYNLAIPPG
+218 PYTISRYNLAIPPG

-238 LVGPLTPSRLNIP
+238 LVGPLTPARLSIP
-251 DGIRHSGTAR
+251 NGIKNSGTAR

-286 AEFPGDYELVLSC
+286 TDLPGDYELVLSC
-299 GDPNGSFGEKRIGNL
+299 GDPNGSFGEKRVGNL
-314 MVHEWMTEQSYWKT
+314 MVHEWMTEQSYWRT

-377 AIVLD
+377 AVVLD

-387 VQELAGAISTCLKNN
+387 SQELAGAISICLKDK
-402 RENAQRLSGTL
+402 RENARRLSGSL

-422 VEAVSKLVAAKQG
+422 VEAVSQLVAAK
-435 CS
+435 